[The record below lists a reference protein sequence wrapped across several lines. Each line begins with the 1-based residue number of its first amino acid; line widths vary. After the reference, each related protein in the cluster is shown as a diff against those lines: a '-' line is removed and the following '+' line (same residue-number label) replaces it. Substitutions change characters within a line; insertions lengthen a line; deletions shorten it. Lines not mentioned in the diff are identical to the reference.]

1 MIKPLGVQ
9 LYSVRE
15 YAKED
20 FVKVLKKTAE
30 IGYKVVEPAGF
41 FDLTPAEFKKIIE
54 MLPDALEIEDVFTDP
69 LTSVAFKGEGA
80 TVTLAKKH
88 ITVLKSYEQKHKNS
102 FNIAEGI

>member
-1 MIKPLGVQ
+1 MLFHLITSILHGRNHRNLKYKGNFIMVKPLGVQ

-41 FDLTPAEFKKIIE
+41 FDLTPAEFKKSSTTW
-54 MLPDALEIEDVFTDP
+54 ALRSTQATAPGLTP
-69 LTSVAFKGEGA
+69 LMM
-80 TVTLAKKH
+80 
-88 ITVLKSYEQKHKNS
+88 
-102 FNIAEGI
+102 